1 MAETFRIGLTGLN
14 AATSDLSVT
23 ANNIANAN
31 TTGFKYSRAE
41 FSDIFSTSALGQA
54 TRRTVGS
61 GVQLAAVTQQFKQGN
76 INATGNPLD
85 IAIDGEGFFK
95 IQAENGTISYTRAGT
110 FGLNS
115 EGYVVTSTGSKL
127 QGFPADVDGNI
138 VVGAAQSML
147 LQTAD
152 IQPRQTSDLE
162 FGINLDAAA
171 DAIDSSITPFD
182 PTDPKT
188 YNYTTSATIYD
199 SLGGSHTLSTF
210 FVKNPLSGAS
220 GNTQSNWTVY
230 GTLDGIFEVPTDPS
244 QPVSNANPLVPAI
257 NFGGRPTQMVAQA
270 NSTNQTLVQ
279 SVDNTPAST
288 NLGLLSTVTTII
300 NANDPSLP
308 TPERIYFTSP
318 TTYEI
323 RDASGNSLNPQVTRA
338 FSSGSPIQHNGW
350 QAVVVGTPASGDYI
364 DIEPQID
371 FSSHATS
378 TIVDAGD
385 PTVKANWQVHFTG
398 TAGSAA
404 TGYEIRDA
412 AGNSLSP
419 QVTGTFTSSGTSV
432 ASSITYGGWSL
443 DVTGTA
449 YTGDVYKVSPTSGS
463 MQLTFDDHGLLD
475 QSVVSQL
482 TPRDISIQVQAVEG
496 VLGKPT
502 SATEPL
508 QLSLDFLTA
517 TQFGGQS
524 STNNLVQD
532 GYASGTLVGVNVSD
546 SGIMFGRYT
555 NGQSKVLGQ
564 VALFNFRNVQGL
576 SPVGDTAWAETS
588 ASGQPISGPPGS
600 ARLGL
605 IRGGA
610 LEGSNV
616 EMSDQLVNMI
626 QAQRNFQ
633 ANAQVIQTADQL
645 TQTLLQIR

>member
-110 FGLNS
+110 FGLS
-115 EGYVVTSTGSKL
+115 SDGYVVTSTGAKL
-127 QGFPADVDGNI
+127 QGFPANSEGNI

-152 IQPRQTSDLE
+152 IQPRQTSDVE

-171 DAIDSSITPFD
+171 DAIDSAITPFD

-199 SLGGSHTLSTF
+199 SLGGSHTLSSF

-230 GTLDGIFEVPTDPS
+230 ATLDGVYQVATDPS
-244 QPVSNANPLVPAI
+244 QPISNANPLIPAV

-279 SVDNTPAST
+279 SVDNTPAPT

-300 NANDPSLP
+300 NANNTALA

-323 RDASGNSLNPQVTRA
+323 RDASGNSLNPQVTGA

-385 PTVKANWQVHFTG
+385 PTVQANWQVHFTG

-419 QVTGTFTSSGTSV
+419 QITGTFTSSGTSV
-432 ASSITYGGWSL
+432 ASSIIYGGWSL
-443 DVTGTA
+443 DVTGMA

-475 QSVVSQL
+475 QTVVSQL

-496 VLGKPT
+496 SLGKPT

-508 QLSLDFLTA
+508 VMSLDFLTA

-588 ASGQPISGPPGS
+588 ASGQAISGPPGS

>member
-41 FSDIFSTSALGQA
+41 FSDIFSNSALGQA

-110 FGLNS
+110 FGVDS
-115 EGYVVTSTGSKL
+115 DGYVVTSTGSKL

-152 IQPRQTSDLE
+152 IQPRQTSDVE

-199 SLGGSHTLSTF
+199 SLGGSHTLSTY
-210 FVKNPLSGAS
+210 FVKNPLSGTS
-220 GNTQSNWTVY
+220 GNTQSDWTVY
-230 GTLDGIFEVPTDPS
+230 GTLDGVYQVPTDPA
-244 QPVSNANPLVPAI
+244 QPVSASNPLIPAI
-257 NFGGRPTQMVAQA
+257 NF
-270 NSTNQTLVQ
+270 
-279 SVDNTPAST
+279 
-288 NLGLLSTVTTII
+288 
-300 NANDPSLP
+300 
-308 TPERIYFTSP
+308 
-318 TTYEI
+318 
-323 RDASGNSLNPQVTRA
+323 
-338 FSSGSPIQHNGW
+338 
-350 QAVVVGTPASGDYI
+350 
-364 DIEPQID
+364 
-371 FSSHATS
+371 
-378 TIVDAGD
+378 D
-385 PTVKANWQVHFTG
+385 PT
-398 TAGSAA
+398 AA
-404 TGYEIRDA
+404 
-412 AGNSLSP
+412 SP
-419 QVTGTFTSSGTSV
+419 
-432 ASSITYGGWSL
+432 
-443 DVTGTA
+443 
-449 YTGDVYKVSPTSGS
+449 SGS
-463 MQLTFDDHGLLD
+463 MNLTFDDHGLLD

-482 TPRDISIQVQAVEG
+482 TARDISIQVQAVEG

-588 ASGQPISGPPGS
+588 SSGQAISGPPGS
-600 ARLGL
+600 ARLGM

>member
-14 AATSDLSVT
+14 AATSDLAVT

-95 IQAENGTISYTRAGT
+95 MEAENGTVSYTRAGT
-110 FGLNS
+110 FGLDSAGFIVN
-115 EGYVVTSTGSKL
+115 STGSKL

-138 VVGAAQSML
+138 VVGAAQNML

-152 IQPRQTSDLE
+152 IQPRQTTSLE

-171 DAIDSSITPFD
+171 DAIDSSVTPFD

-199 SLGGSHTLSTF
+199 SLGGSHTMSTF
-210 FVKNPLSGAS
+210 FVKNPLSGTS

-230 GTLDGIFEVPTDPS
+230 GTLDGVFEVPKDPS
-244 QPVSNANPLVPAI
+244 QPVSNANPLIPAI
-257 NFGGRPTQMVAQA
+257 NFGGRPTQMIAQA
-270 NSTNQTLVQ
+270 NTGNQTQVT
-279 SVDNTPAST
+279 SVESTPAVT
-288 NLGLLSTVTTII
+288 NLGLLSSTTTIVDTT
-300 NANDPSLP
+300 NANLS
-308 TPERIYFTSP
+308 TPARIYFTSP
-318 TTYEI
+318 TAYEL
-323 RDASGNSLNPQVTRA
+323 RDTSGTVMASGSY
-338 FSSGSPIQHNGW
+338 SSGSPLLHNGW
-350 QAVVVGTPASGDYI
+350 RAVVTGTPATGDYI
-364 DIEPQID
+364 DIDPQID
-371 FSSHATS
+371 FSSHATA
-378 TIVDAGD
+378 TLDDVGD
-385 PTVKANWQVHFTG
+385 PTVQANWQVRFTG
-398 TAGSAA
+398 TSGTAA
-404 TGYEIRDA
+404 TGYEILDA

-419 QVTGTFTSSGTSV
+419 AVTGSFTSSGTAV
-432 ASSITYGGWSL
+432 PTTITYGGWSL

-449 YTGDVYKVSPTSGS
+449 FTGDVYNVSPTSGS

-482 TPRDISIQVQAVEG
+482 TPRDISIALQPVEG

-508 QLSLDFLTA
+508 QLSIDFLTA

-576 SPVGDTAWAETS
+576 SPVGDTSWAETS

-605 IRGGA
+605 IRGGS

-633 ANAQVIQTADQL
+633 ANAQVIQTANQL
-645 TQTLLQIR
+645 SQTLLQIR